1 MIIVLAIVLSVMT
14 SCKNTARNTNGVP
27 CEALIVV
34 KYDSI
39 EPLDAE
45 IEVVKNNLVIEEVC
59 R

>member
-1 MIIVLAIVLSVMT
+1 MLIVLAIVLSVMT
-14 SCKNTARNTNGVP
+14 SCRNIARNTNGVP